1 MLPTLFPVHLFTIK
15 KVKSRPWNTSNT
27 WLKFS
32 KTKGIFFRINCGISG
47 QQYREH
53 QLCYGYKFRRWVSYA
68 KDKNNVRT
76 FEQKVIQRQFVLY
89 GQIHTVICLWYGLPF
104 IVDQKWKNTISKL
117 MKVDER
123 ILIVELAR
131 TRSKGQKE
139 TKIWIEKDP
148 LNQAQN

>member
-15 KVKSRPWNTSNT
+15 KVKNRPWNTSNT

-76 FEQKVIQRQFVLY
+76 FEQKVISAPVCFVWANTYSYMPLVWAA
-89 GQIHTVICLWYGLPF
+89 IHCG
-104 IVDQKWKNTISKL
+104 SK
-117 MKVDER
+117 MEKHDFEAN
-123 ILIVELAR
+123 ESWWEDSNCR
-131 TRSKGQKE
+131 TG
-139 TKIWIEKDP
+139 
-148 LNQAQN
+148 